1 MKRMTPSDSS
11 GSRSDSEIGFVLR
24 AAHRKSGPEMLRHV
38 AAANAGPASAAGR
51 AAKAKATKGTKAKT
65 SAKRRKS

>member
-1 MKRMTPSDSS
+1 MKRVTASETS

-24 AAHRKSGPEMLRHV
+24 AAHRKTGPEILRHV
-38 AAANAGPASAAGR
+38 AAAKAGPATAAGR

-65 SAKRRKS
+65 SAKRRKA